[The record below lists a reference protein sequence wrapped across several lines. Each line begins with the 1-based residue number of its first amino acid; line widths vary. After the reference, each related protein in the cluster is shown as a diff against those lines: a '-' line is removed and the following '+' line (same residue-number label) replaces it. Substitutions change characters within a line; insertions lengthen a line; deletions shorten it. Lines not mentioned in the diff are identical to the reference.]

1 MPSGAALRGF
11 PEFPQAGTLLILEPP
26 FTPDGDELTSC
37 AAEVQRS
44 TVKLLKYSYWQVNS
58 AGQLGLLCRRF
69 DFTPEPGNSDARHR
83 FSIPVGPRDKIAMRV
98 RRRGG

>member
-1 MPSGAALRGF
+1 MSARDHTFVVAAIIQVPSGAALRGF
-11 PEFPQAGTLLILEPP
+11 PEFPAAGTLLILEPP

-69 DFTPEPGNSDARHR
+69 DETSVPLGSPVR
-83 FSIPVGPRDKIAMRV
+83 FVKR
-98 RRRGG
+98 